1 MKLSREARRQAREL
15 FALSFVNDR
24 IDDDRLN
31 EIADGLAASKPRS
44 YLQILKEL
52 VRLARLETQKH
63 HAVVESATVLDG
75 AQIQDFTHSLKAKF
89 GEITTEFRQNVA
101 LIAGVRIKI
110 GSDVWDGSVKARL
123 EALQQQL

>member
-15 FALSFVNDR
+15 FALSFVDER
-24 IDDDRLN
+24 IDGARLN
-31 EIADGLAASKPRS
+31 KIADGLAASKPRS

-52 VRLARLETQKH
+52 ARLARLETLKH
-63 HAVVESATVLDG
+63 HAVVESATVLD
-75 AQIQDFTHSLKAKF
+75 ASQTQDFTRSLKAKF
-89 GEITTEFRQNVA
+89 GEITTEFRQNAA

>member
-31 EIADGLAASKPRS
+31 EIADGLAAAKPRS

-63 HAVVESATVLDG
+63 HAVVESATVLDT
-75 AQIQDFTHSLKAKF
+75 AQIQDFTRSLKAKF